1 MPRNKKAK
9 TTVIFRKETVG
20 KKEHIIAVFPKTTVD
35 TKVIGAMMG
44 RGGGLVRFYIT
55 KYRVRNSLKP
65 LVGVEELSKGITLL
79 KKLQKTG
86 YFLKI
91 VKRLPKGF

>member
-20 KKEHIIAVFPKTTVD
+20 KKEHIIAVFPKTTVG
-35 TKVIGAMMG
+35 TMME